1 MLAKM
6 FRDTYDQ
13 SYDQRVARIR
23 QISGIIQSERKKVSS
38 GGSSELIDILVSRLE
53 TDRFQL

>member
-1 MLAKM
+1 M